1 MSNFYENSAS
11 HTGFNFTNSTLDR
24 TTNADRR
31 LKLATIYVKPQ
42 TYNGVS
48 SPLTA
53 LKQGTAFPE
62 LYSPYVGKGGVR

>member
-1 MSNFYENSAS
+1 MSNFYENSAN
-11 HTGFNFTNSTLDR
+11 HVGFNFTNATLER
-24 TTNADRR
+24 TTNADTR

-48 SPLTA
+48 SPLTT
-53 LKQGTAFPE
+53 LKHGTAFPE